1 MKERI
6 IIPVIVLAIVV
17 LAGAAAIIGIFW
29 NYGDGP
35 FIYQSIRGL
44 DIEIYGKGLYYHMPS
59 DVAIQGIAH
68 DYVTLFIAIPL
79 LLLSLIGYLKKSIR
93 LQFLLGGVL
102 GYVFVT
108 YLFYTAMGMYNFMFL
123 SYVALMGL
131 SFFGLFILTRN
142 LEQMNSYRFS
152 EKTPAKA
159 VGGFL
164 MVNAVAIAFLWLG
177 IVVPPLV
184 DGTIYPEELN
194 HFTTLIV
201 QGFDLGL
208 LLPIGFVAGLL
219 LYRKKKPGYLYATI
233 YLGFL
238 SVLMTAL
245 TAKIVAM
252 ALSGVNVIPSIFI
265 IPAFHIITILCAVFM
280 MINIQKKST

>member
-1 MKERI
+1 MKERK

-29 NYGDGP
+29 NYGDGS

-44 DIEIYGKGLYYHMPS
+44 DIEIYGKGLYHHMPS

-79 LLLSLIGYLKKSIR
+79 LLLSLIGYLRKSIR
-93 LQFLLGGVL
+93 LQFLLSGVL

-142 LEQMNSYRFS
+142 LEQMSSYRFS
-152 EKTPAKA
+152 EKTPAKI

-164 MVNAVAIAFLWLG
+164 MVNAVAIALLWLG

-184 DGTIYPEELN
+184 DGSIYPAELN

-208 LLPIGFVAGLL
+208 LLPISFVAGLM

-245 TAKIVAM
+245 TAKIIAM

-265 IPAFHIITILCAVFM
+265 IPAFHIITILCTVFM
-280 MINIQKKST
+280 IKNIQLDI